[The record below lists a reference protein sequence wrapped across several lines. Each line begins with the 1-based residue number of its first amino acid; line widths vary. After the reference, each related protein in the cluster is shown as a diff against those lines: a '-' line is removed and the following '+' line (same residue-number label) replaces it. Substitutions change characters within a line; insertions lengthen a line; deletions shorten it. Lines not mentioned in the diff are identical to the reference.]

1 LGLLYFPLLFKKTI
15 SVIFFYL
22 IPNKYLFTNSISGT
36 TYISYL
42 CFGKIEKMKIIREIL
57 DAVRSAGAIV
67 RENHGKL
74 STGQIENK
82 GTHDFVT
89 EIDKKVERFLVSALG
104 EILPGSGFLTEEK
117 TAEQSRADYM
127 WIIDPI
133 DGTTNFI
140 HGLYPVAVSVALQH
154 KGKTVLG
161 IVYEPGMD
169 ELFYADETGAYLNG
183 NSIRVSAEKKLDNAL
198 IATGF
203 PYKNYDKL
211 EGYMQSFRYLMF
223 HTAGI
228 RRLGSAAADL
238 VYVACGRMDGFYEY
252 GLSPWDVAA
261 GGFIVRQAG
270 GKVTGFT
277 EQGDWLYGGEILATN
292 GHIHKE
298 FMDVL
303 KQTIAS

>member
-1 LGLLYFPLLFKKTI
+1 
-15 SVIFFYL
+15 
-22 IPNKYLFTNSISGT
+22 
-36 TYISYL
+36 
-42 CFGKIEKMKIIREIL
+42 MKISEQAL
-57 DAVRSAGAIV
+57 DIVRRAGAMV
-67 RENHGKL
+67 KQHHGKL
-74 STGQIENK
+74 SSRQIARK
-82 GTHDFVT
+82 GVHDYVT
-89 EIDKKVERFLVSALG
+89 EIDKRVEEFLVEQLGAL
-104 EILPGSGFLTEEK
+104 IPGSGFLTEEK
-117 TAEQSRADYM
+117 TAEDLRADYI

-154 KGKTVLG
+154 KGQTIWG
-161 IVYEPGMD
+161 MVYEPGLD

-183 NSIRVSAEKKLDNAL
+183 RPISVSEETALDRSL

-211 EGYMQSFRYLMF
+211 DAYLNSFRYLMF

-261 GGFIVRQAG
+261 GAYIVQQAG
-270 GKVTGFT
+270 GRVTDFT
-277 EQGDWLYGGEILATN
+277 GGDDWMYGGEILATN
-292 GHIHKE
+292 GHIHRE
-298 FMDVL
+298 FLETLRKTMQL
-303 KQTIAS
+303 

>member
-1 LGLLYFPLLFKKTI
+1 
-15 SVIFFYL
+15 
-22 IPNKYLFTNSISGT
+22 
-36 TYISYL
+36 
-42 CFGKIEKMKIIREIL
+42 MKITEEALEIIRR
-57 DAVRSAGAIV
+57 AGNMVRQH
-67 RENHGKL
+67 HGKL
-74 STGQIENK
+74 SARQIEHK

-89 EIDKKVERFLVSALG
+89 EIDKKVEKFLAENLGAL
-104 EILPGSGFLTEEK
+104 IPGSGFLTEEK
-117 TAEQSRADYM
+117 TVEELDAEYV

-140 HGLYPVAVSVALQH
+140 HGLYPVAVSVALQYR
-154 KGKTVLG
+154 GRTVWG
-161 IVYEPGMD
+161 MVYEPGLD

-183 NSIRVSAEKKLDNAL
+183 NPVKVSDETSLDRSL

-211 EGYMQSFRYLMF
+211 DAYMNSFRYLMF

-261 GGFIVRQAG
+261 GAFIVRQAG
-270 GKVTGFT
+270 GRVTDFRGGT
-277 EQGDWLYGGEILATN
+277 DWLYGGEILATN
-292 GHIHKE
+292 KKIHDE
-298 FMDVL
+298 FV
-303 KQTIAS
+303 QTLIKTMKLSV